1 MNTGDGDGSPL
12 FDIEEMVTED
22 QGVSENTGLEAPTVP
37 DVDPTD
43 IPTVVNN
50 KDINDW
56 AYEF

>member
-12 FDIEEMVTED
+12 FDIEEMVTGD
-22 QGVSENTGLEAPTVP
+22 QGISENTGLEAPNVP

-50 KDINDW
+50 KDIND
-56 AYEF
+56 

>member
-12 FDIEEMVTED
+12 FDIEEMITED
-22 QGVSENTGLEAPTVP
+22 QGVSENTGLEAPNMP

-43 IPTVVNN
+43 IPLVVNN